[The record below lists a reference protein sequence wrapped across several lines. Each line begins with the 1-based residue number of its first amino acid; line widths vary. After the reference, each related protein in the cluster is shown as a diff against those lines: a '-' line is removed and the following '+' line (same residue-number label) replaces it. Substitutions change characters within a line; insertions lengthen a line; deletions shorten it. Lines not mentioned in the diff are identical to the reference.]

1 MSKTIY
7 SFKCTKRYILT
18 GGLSAGMHDGDVEG
32 LRVGA
37 LQHVDIGAVPLVGP
51 DEGVGPPVCPVDV
64 VLEERDGEWVR

>member
-1 MSKTIY
+1 
-7 SFKCTKRYILT
+7 
-18 GGLSAGMHDGDVEG
+18 MHDGDVEG